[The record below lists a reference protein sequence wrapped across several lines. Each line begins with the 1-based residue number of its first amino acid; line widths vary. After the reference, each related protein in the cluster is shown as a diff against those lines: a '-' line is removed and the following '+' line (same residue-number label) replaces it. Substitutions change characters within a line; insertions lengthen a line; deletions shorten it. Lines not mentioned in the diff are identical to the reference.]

1 MSSPRANIRDSTSP
15 EDTLEGQKAD
25 ERNHLGSIY
34 RPISK
39 NNSNPKDLRVDIG
52 DSNAYAEDRTN
63 SNELRPPTVG
73 LSDPIEINSAYSS
86 VNQGNFNRIT
96 QLPTPIINNHPE
108 VFLGNSPSDSKGE
121 QILNIPKNLR
131 VSSSDNSNE
140 GTRVLSDYRPF
151 PIDSQKE
158 SNVFKTFP
166 KRFVSN
172 SAVSETPGISVL
184 DGEEEGQDVSS
195 PYQERLFHSPHREE
209 VYRFEKEIGKGN
221 FSTVVLAKNIKDD
234 NYEVAVK
241 VVSIPIDDMSE
252 ISNFKYFIKR
262 ELKILTQVLH
272 PCLIKL
278 LDYNLNITLDPKEIV
293 SAPLDSDHE
302 ADQCS
307 LRDYENLKLKNEEL
321 FFLSYCPGGNLY
333 TFLSE
338 NYSQLYL
345 DSSYWKIMERIV
357 SEIII
362 VVAYLHSKDIVHR
375 DIKLENIL
383 LNFEGKDIALIS
395 QQFVNTPLCNLT
407 DFGLSRKLKSP
418 DELLKTR
425 CGSEDYI
432 SPEIL
437 MGLKYNGKL
446 TDSWAV
452 GVLIYSLLENR
463 LPFDPPPLSAMNS
476 VVVSPSVIR
485 RKRAKS
491 SIPHRIARIDWNWFE
506 LPDLLYK
513 HELDENLKQ
522 ILNNLK
528 QLTENLLVRKERRL
542 TVTEILQ
549 SDDFMW
555 IKKCCPKEYY
565 DFMIS

>member
-1 MSSPRANIRDSTSP
+1 MSSPRANNREHTFPEGTS
-15 EDTLEGQKAD
+15 EGRKGD
-25 ERNHLGSIY
+25 EGSEFGNIY

-52 DSNAYAEDRTN
+52 DSNAYTQNRTDI
-63 SNELRPPTVG
+63 NEINQPPVG
-73 LSDPIEINSAYSS
+73 LSEPIELNSPHS
-86 VNQGNFNRIT
+86 VSQGNFNRIT
-96 QLPTPIINNHPE
+96 QLPTPILNNHPE
-108 VFLGNSPSDSKGE
+108 VFLGNSHPSSKGE
-121 QILNIPKNLR
+121 QFLNIPKNLR
-131 VSSSDNSNE
+131 GSSSDNAND

-151 PIDSQKE
+151 PIDAQKE
-158 SNVFKTFP
+158 SNLLKTFP

-172 SAVSETPGISVL
+172 SAVLEVPGINILS
-184 DGEEEGQDVSS
+184 EEEEEQDISS
-195 PYQERLFHSPHREE
+195 PYQDRLFHAPKRER

-221 FSTVVLAKNIKDD
+221 FSTVVLAKNIKDQND
-234 NYEVAVK
+234 EVAIK
-241 VVSIPIDDMSE
+241 VISIPIDDMRE

-262 ELKILTQVLH
+262 ELNILTQILH
-272 PCLIKL
+272 PCLIQL
-278 LDYNLNITLDPKEIV
+278 LDYNLNIALDQGNL

-302 ADQCS
+302 TDQCS
-307 LRDYENLKLKNEEL
+307 LKDYENLKLKNEEL
-321 FFLSYCPGGNLY
+321 FFVSYCPGGDLY
-333 TFLSE
+333 TFQSE

-345 DSSYWKIMERIV
+345 SSSYWRIMERIV

-362 VVAYLHSKDIVHR
+362 VVAYLHSKNIVHR

-383 LNFEGKDIALIS
+383 LNFERKDIALVS
-395 QQFVNTPLCNLT
+395 QQLDNTPLCNLT

-437 MGLKYNGKL
+437 MGLKYNGRL

-506 LPDLLYK
+506 LPDLLGND
-513 HELDENLKQ
+513 ELDNNLKQ

-528 QLTENLLVRKERRL
+528 QVTENLLVRKEKRL
-542 TVTEILQ
+542 TAMDIL
-549 SDDFMW
+549 SSSEFSW
-555 IKKCCPKEYY
+555 IKERCPRKYY